1 VIVFKWRRVPE
12 SNRCTRI
19 CNPENLA
26 DFKGENCKRTCFVQ
40 GHFSIGYEA
49 QVNGFSQAPAL
60 TKRQRKTAE
69 GAATHLNGIEEYFR
83 PNIYG
88 ISGLTSTQ
96 LAVIQ

>member
-1 VIVFKWRRVPE
+1 MPWDVIWRRVPE

-19 CNPENLA
+19 CNPENFVDL
-26 DFKGENCKRTCFVQ
+26 KGGNCKRTCFVQ

-49 QVNGFSQAPAL
+49 EVNGFSQV
-60 TKRQRKTAE
+60 KRQRKTAE

-83 PNIYG
+83 ANTYG

-96 LAVIQ
+96 LAVR